1 MWIFPNLKLG
11 VKKLRQGNRLLIKK
25 LRGNPMH
32 PVNQTTTEVQKLK
45 GQSGHTIDTCLQSQS
60 TMRKQSSRSSGGSTD
75 EKPQTTWRTWKTWTW
90 RTWTTCPW
98 RSRKRTSSALWAR
111 CQGEPI
117 IDGANTLYAL
127 RAQHRRLDSGPR
139 SVDNGAP
146 EDRGRGLTSLPALLF
161 CGSKAL
167 TKDFDA

>member
-1 MWIFPNLKLG
+1 MRN
-11 VKKLRQGNRLLIKK
+11 
-25 LRGNPMH
+25 
-32 PVNQTTTEVQKLK
+32 NQTTDQQRLIFAGKQLEDGRTP
-45 GQSGHTIDTCLQSQS
+45 SGYNI
-60 TMRKQSSRSSGGSTD
+60 
-75 EKPQTTWRTWKTWTW
+75 QTLAK
-90 RTWTTCPW
+90 
-98 RSRKRTSSALWAR
+98 SEAYLSALWAR